1 MSIIKNGKNIIGVYK
16 GSTPILKIFK
26 HNNLVY
32 QLSSTGGT
40 ETQYDITA
48 KFNVTST
55 TSPTQLCNSTSTF
68 TEMYVDG
75 EQIDVASDYTFN
87 TTGEHTV
94 NYMLADKTTIASYA
108 FSYCSGLTEIVI
120 SDSVTTIGN
129 SAFQYCSVLQSI
141 TISNK
146 LTSISNSTFL
156 KCSGLTEIV
165 IPDSV
170 TSIGDNA
177 FESCTSLTEIVIPD
191 SVTYIG
197 SGVFSA
203 TPFYNNLPNG
213 EIYLG
218 RCYYKYKGTMPS
230 NTSITIKDDTTSIC
244 TQAFYGCSGLTE
256 IVIPD
261 SVTSIGASAF
271 NECSSLT
278 EIVIPDSVTSIGDS
292 VFYKCSGLT
301 SVTLSQNLSSNI
313 GQNTFASCTS
323 LTEIVIP
330 DSVPSISGSAV
341 FSGCTN
347 LQKVTIGSG
356 VTSIGTSFGLLS
368 KSIFT
373 GCTSLTEITCLAPT
387 APKLLKKSIQGIENN
402 GGVLY
407 VPHGSDYST
416 WKAILTS
423 WNVQYLT

>member
-16 GSTPILKIFK
+16 GDIPILKIFK

-32 QLSSTGGT
+32 HLSSTGGT
-40 ETQYDITA
+40 ETPYDITST
-48 KFNVTST
+48 FNVTST
-55 TSPTQLCNSTSTF
+55 TSPTKVCNNPSYFS
-68 TEMYVDG
+68 EMYVDG
-75 EQIDVASDYTFN
+75 VQIDVSSDYTFN

-129 SAFQYCSVLQSI
+129 AAFQYCSVLKSI
-141 TISNK
+141 TISNN

-156 KCSGLTEIV
+156 NCSGLTEIV

-177 FESCTSLTEIVIPD
+177 FASCTSLTEIVIPD

-230 NTSITIKDDTTSIC
+230 NTSITIKDGTKSIC
-244 TQAFYGCSGLTE
+244 VGSFSGCKTLKSIT
-256 IVIPD
+256 IPD
-261 SVTSIGASAF
+261 SVTNIGASAF
-271 NECSSLT
+271 N
-278 EIVIPDSVTSIGDS
+278 G
-292 VFYKCSGLT
+292 CSGLT
-301 SVTLSQNLSSNI
+301 SIYIPSSVTSIDKGAFSKCSSLTAITLPQNLSSNI
-313 GQNTFASCTS
+313 SDNTFASCTS

-341 FSGCTN
+341 FSGCTS
-347 LQKVTIGSG
+347 LQKITIGSR
-356 VTSIGTSFGLLS
+356 VTSIGTSFGSSS

-373 GCTSLTEITCLAPT
+373 GCTSLTEITCLAQT
-387 APKLLKKSIQGIENN
+387 APTLLKKSIQGVENN
-402 GGVLY
+402 GGVLF
-407 VPHGSDYST
+407 VPRGSDYSSWTNVLTT
-416 WKAILTS
+416 WTI
-423 WNVQYLT
+423 QYI